1 MVWKSLKSSN
11 FHHIWI
17 KKCVLYYSSIVKKV
31 DLYTNYLT
39 KNSPFV
45 SWLFAICLYNSDAFW
60 CSSSLVWKK
69 RPSLWLHFSL
79 SFFILFGNLLRNKIK
94 TRTYE
99 VAPNPIKNLILV
111 SSLSSHIFFCPKASK
126 ISLSVQ
132 LVKPK
137 FSNKYWYLN
146 IFSVEHCLIYSSPAR
161 CSNWKKKHK
170 KKHRWILEIS
180 IKAQWGKIS
189 F

>member
-1 MVWKSLKSSN
+1 M
-11 FHHIWI
+11 
-17 KKCVLYYSSIVKKV
+17 
-31 DLYTNYLT
+31 
-39 KNSPFV
+39 
-45 SWLFAICLYNSDAFW
+45 SWLDFQIYFAICLYTVNSVAFW
-60 CSSSLVWKK
+60 CSPSLVWKK

-146 IFSVEHCLIYSSPAR
+146 IFSVEHCLIYSSPWW
-161 CSNWKKKHK
+161 CSNWKKN
-170 KKHRWILEIS
+170 INCGNICQS
-180 IKAQWGKIS
+180 TVG
-189 F
+189 

>member
-17 KKCVLYYSSIVKKV
+17 KKYVLYYLSIAKNWISTKLLKKV
-31 DLYTNYLT
+31 FCLLCLGWIFKYFLQYVFTILL
-39 KNSPFV
+39 PFGV
-45 SWLFAICLYNSDAFW
+45 VVLWFEI
-60 CSSSLVWKK
+60 KG
-69 RPSLWLHFSL
+69 PSLWLHFSL

-161 CSNWKKKHK
+161 CSNWKKQNKHK
-170 KKHRWILEIS
+170 LWKYLSKHS
-180 IKAQWGKIS
+180 GVK
-189 F
+189 

>member
-1 MVWKSLKSSN
+1 MVSLYDLEYSYLIFGLKESKIIKLSSYLNKEICTLLFICWEIWISTKLLRLLCLGWIFKSFLQYVFLQFCCLFSLK
-11 FHHIWI
+11 
-17 KKCVLYYSSIVKKV
+17 KRGLLYG
-31 DLYTNYLT
+31 YT
-39 KNSPFV
+39 F
-45 SWLFAICLYNSDAFW
+45 LFL
-60 CSSSLVWKK
+60 
-69 RPSLWLHFSL
+69 
-79 SFFILFGNLLRNKIK
+79 FFILFGNLLRNKIK

-146 IFSVEHCLIYSSPAR
+146 IFSVEHCLIYSSPAE
-161 CSNWKKKHK
+161 CSNRKKKCGN
-170 KKHRWILEIS
+170 IYQS
-180 IKAQWGKIS
+180 TVG
-189 F
+189 

>member
-1 MVWKSLKSSN
+1 MEHQTLGWQVVCPIGPANQRTS
-11 FHHIWI
+11 
-17 KKCVLYYSSIVKKV
+17 VLYYR
-31 DLYTNYLT
+31 LT
-39 KNSPFV
+39 DFR
-45 SWLFAICLYNSDAFW
+45 
-60 CSSSLVWKK
+60 CS
-69 RPSLWLHFSL
+69 PSLDRKKAFFMVTLFFF
-79 SFFILFGNLLRNKIK
+79 FFILFGNLLRNKIK

-146 IFSVEHCLIYSSPAR
+146 IFSVEHCLIYSSPAW
-161 CSNWKKKHK
+161 CSNWKK
-170 KKHRWILEIS
+170 
-180 IKAQWGKIS
+180 
-189 F
+189 

>member
-1 MVWKSLKSSN
+1 M
-11 FHHIWI
+11 
-17 KKCVLYYSSIVKKV
+17 
-31 DLYTNYLT
+31 
-39 KNSPFV
+39 PFV
-45 SWLFAICLYNSDAFW
+45 SWLDFQIFFAICLYNSVAFW
-60 CSSSLVWKK
+60 CGRSLVWNKGAFFMVT
-69 RPSLWLHFSL
+69 LFS
-79 SFFILFGNLLRNKIK
+79 FIFILFGNLLRNKIK

-161 CSNWKKKHK
+161 CSNWKKQNKHK
-170 KKHRWILEIS
+170 LWKYLSKHS
-180 IKAQWGKIS
+180 GVK
-189 F
+189 